1 MSRLPRVVL
10 LSGGVGGARFATGLL
25 RAVEPEEVAI
35 VANVGD
41 DLDLLGLRICP
52 DVDTLLYT
60 LSGRA
65 DPEQGWGVA
74 GDTREALA
82 VIAELGGPDWFILG
96 DRDIG
101 LHLVRAERLAEGE
114 PLSAIVADVARRMGI
129 AAALVPA
136 TDDRLR
142 TRVLDRRRRGR
153 LPDVVRRGPGARRGC
168 AACASRARPAPS
180 PRRASWSALAAA
192 ERIVIAPSNVLISV
206 EPILAVDGIRDALAA
221 RRADVVAVTPLIAGE
236 AVKGPL
242 ADDARRPR
250 RWSARRSAWRAASPT
265 SAARSCSTARTPSW
279 RPRSRP
285 STCAS
290 CSRKPSCSTTRHA
303 STWPAPR
310 SPDTIPMWRPRW
322 TP

>member
-1 MSRLPRVVL
+1 
-10 LSGGVGGARFATGLL
+10 VGGARFATGLL
-25 RAVEPEEVAI
+25 RAMEPEDVAI

-60 LSGRA
+60 LSGRS

-101 LHLVRAERLAEGE
+101 LHLVRSERLAEGE

-142 TRVLDRRRRGR
+142 TRVLTDAGEVDFQTWFVAGRAQARVRG
-153 LPDVVRRGPGARRGC
+153 VRFEGAPGAE
-168 AACASRARPAPS
+168 PAPGVLEV
-180 PRRASWSALAAA
+180 LAAA
-192 ERIVIAPSNVLISV
+192 ERVVIAPSNVLISV

-242 ADDARRPR
+242 ATMLDGLGLERSALGVARRLADVCGTFVLDLEDAELAPAIEALDMRVVLAQSLMLDDA
-250 RWSARRSAWRAASPT
+250 ARLDLARAALS
-265 SAARSCSTARTPSW
+265 
-279 RPRSRP
+279 
-285 STCAS
+285 
-290 CSRKPSCSTTRHA
+290 
-303 STWPAPR
+303 
-310 SPDTIPMWRPRW
+310 
-322 TP
+322 